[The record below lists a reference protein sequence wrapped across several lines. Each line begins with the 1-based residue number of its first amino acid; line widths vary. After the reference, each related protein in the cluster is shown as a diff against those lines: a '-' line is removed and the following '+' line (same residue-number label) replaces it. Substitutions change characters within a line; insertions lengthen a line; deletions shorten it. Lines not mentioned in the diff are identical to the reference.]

1 MSGQIRRET
10 WSIILQLGTLASN
23 HCLVYILSSQAHA
36 FSSTNPRPHD
46 TARNSISGLTWL
58 LFEQASR
65 SWPPVYVSGQIQL
78 RTRSTNPPLA
88 TSLSDYL
95 LRLASSAT
103 LPRRTS
109 APQVRLTNQLL
120 GETLLWILFFLL
132 DRRHVAGHL
141 QFACQDKSKSEI
153 SPSLLYLT
161 H

>member
-1 MSGQIRRET
+1 MCQDKFKEKLSEPSPDLT
-10 WSIILQLGTLASN
+10 FDYVLVSISSAPSLSRLARS
-23 HCLVYILSSQAHA
+23 YILSPH
-36 FSSTNPRPHD
+36 PRVH
-46 TARNSISGLTWL
+46 WL
-58 LFEQASR
+58 FIEQASR

-78 RTRSTNPPLA
+78 RTRSTNSPLA